1 MIVRCR
7 EPALPLHD
15 GFHMTDRLAS
25 LRVLADRRVALMLAL
40 GFSSGLPLLLVL
52 GTFSARL
59 AFSDIDVKTIGL
71 FSYLALPYS
80 LKFLWSPVV
89 DKLDVPILA
98 RLLGRR
104 RAWMVLSQLCV
115 AASLTLMAFA
125 DTGNQ
130 LALLGLGAFLVAFF
144 AATQDVVIDG
154 WRIDAVGTEMQGI
167 MAATSNLGYRLALI
181 SAGAGALFLAD
192 WAGWTAAYLTM
203 AALMSVG
210 ILAALAAP
218 VLERKPPAALPE
230 PVAAPSRRPGAVAYR
245 AIVEPLADLHRRLGP
260 SLWAILL
267 MVALYRMP
275 DFVSGVMANPL
286 YRQVGYSLSEIAA
299 VTKLY
304 GIWVGIFAS
313 FVAGWA
319 IARYGLYPTFVVGG
333 ILAAGSNLSFSWLA
347 YGGPEVWRLI
357 VAISVDNFA
366 GGFAGTALIAY
377 MSGLTGVGF
386 AASQYALLSSLYA
399 FPGKLAAGSTGF
411 VVAAYG
417 FPVFFAL
424 TAAIGIPVVILCLL
438 VGKVP
443 ASKASASEVP
453 PESAAAEAKPA

>member
-130 LALLGLGAFLVAFF
+130 LALLGLGAFLV
-144 AATQDVVIDG
+144 V
-154 WRIDAVGTEMQGI
+154 
-167 MAATSNLGYRLALI
+167 
-181 SAGAGALFLAD
+181 FLAD

-230 PVAAPSRRPGAVAYR
+230 PLAAPSRRPGAVAYR
-245 AIVEPLADLHRRLGP
+245 AIV
-260 SLWAILL
+260 
-267 MVALYRMP
+267 
-275 DFVSGVMANPL
+275 
-286 YRQVGYSLSEIAA
+286 
-299 VTKLY
+299 
-304 GIWVGIFAS
+304 
-313 FVAGWA
+313 
-319 IARYGLYPTFVVGG
+319 
-333 ILAAGSNLSFSWLA
+333 
-347 YGGPEVWRLI
+347 
-357 VAISVDNFA
+357 
-366 GGFAGTALIAY
+366 
-377 MSGLTGVGF
+377 
-386 AASQYALLSSLYA
+386 
-399 FPGKLAAGSTGF
+399 
-411 VVAAYG
+411 
-417 FPVFFAL
+417 
-424 TAAIGIPVVILCLL
+424 
-438 VGKVP
+438 
-443 ASKASASEVP
+443 
-453 PESAAAEAKPA
+453 

>member
-1 MIVRCR
+1 M
-7 EPALPLHD
+7 
-15 GFHMTDRLAS
+15 
-25 LRVLADRRVALMLAL
+25 
-40 GFSSGLPLLLVL
+40 
-52 GTFSARL
+52 
-59 AFSDIDVKTIGL
+59 
-71 FSYLALPYS
+71 
-80 LKFLWSPVV
+80 
-89 DKLDVPILA
+89 
-98 RLLGRR
+98 
-104 RAWMVLSQLCV
+104 
-115 AASLTLMAFA
+115 
-125 DTGNQ
+125 
-130 LALLGLGAFLVAFF
+130 
-144 AATQDVVIDG
+144 
-154 WRIDAVGTEMQGI
+154 
-167 MAATSNLGYRLALI
+167 
-181 SAGAGALFLAD
+181 
-192 WAGWTAAYLTM
+192 
-203 AALMSVG
+203 
-210 ILAALAAP
+210 
-218 VLERKPPAALPE
+218 
-230 PVAAPSRRPGAVAYR
+230 
-245 AIVEPLADLHRRLGP
+245 PLADLHRRLGP

-443 ASKASASEVP
+443 ARKTSAGEVP

>member
-1 MIVRCR
+1 MSQ
-7 EPALPLHD
+7 
-15 GFHMTDRLAS
+15 AS
-25 LRVLADRRVALMLAL
+25 KAPPSATRSWARIRTLADARVVLMLAL

-89 DKLDVPILA
+89 DRFDLPILA
-98 RLLGRR
+98 PWLGRR
-104 RAWMVLSQLCV
+104 RAWMVFSQLCV
-115 AASLTLMAFA
+115 AAALTLMAFA
-125 DTGNQ
+125 DPGRH
-130 LALLGLGAFLVAFF
+130 LALLGLGAFLVAFS

-154 WRIDAVGTEMQGI
+154 WRIDAVGTEMQGV

-181 SAGAGALFLAD
+181 TSGAGALVLGH
-192 WAGWTAAYLTM
+192 WAGWTAAYLAM

-218 VLERKPPAALPE
+218 VIDRKARVARPDDGAGAMLPAGW
-230 PVAAPSRRPGAVAYR
+230 SFRR
-245 AIVEPLADLHRRLGP
+245 AIVEPVAELHGRIGP
-260 SLWAILL
+260 RLWAILL

-286 YRQVGYSLSEIAA
+286 YRTVGYSLPEIAA

-319 IARYGLYPTFVVGG
+319 IARFGLYPTFVVGG
-333 ILAAGSNLSFSWLA
+333 ALAAAVHLSLSWLSF
-347 YGGPEVWRLI
+347 GPPELWRLTI
-357 VAISVDNFA
+357 AISVDNFG

-377 MSGLTGVGF
+377 MSGLTGAGF

-399 FPGKLAAGSTGF
+399 LPGKLAAGSAGF
-411 VVAAYG
+411 VVAAFG

-424 TAAIGIPVVILCLL
+424 TAAIGIPVVLLCLT
-438 VGKVP
+438 VGRVAP
-443 ASKASASEVP
+443 DDASKRLDSAT
-453 PESAAAEAKPA
+453 AAEPDAKAKPA